1 MRTRYYRYKAEN
13 LINVKNIVTVHDFYF
28 DKNFTV
34 VGNLCFVHIPLDGFE
49 TIFDIPPAISDR
61 ILFADIVCDYTYYA
75 SNISRGIIQPMP
87 NTGFAKITDGKIICV
102 DVVDGFLF
110 GYLSFFFP
118 IDSNK

>member
-1 MRTRYYRYKAEN
+1 MAFSYS
-13 LINVKNIVTVHDFYF
+13 

-34 VGNLCFVHIPLDGFE
+34 VGNLCFVHIVLDGIE

-61 ILFADIVCDYTYYA
+61 ILFEDIVCNYTYYT
-75 SNISRGIIQPMP
+75 SISRGEGHGNPTP
-87 NTGFAKITDGKIICV
+87 NTGFAKIRDGEIICS
-102 DVVDGFLF
+102 DVGYDFLY